1 MQVTL
6 DQYGVAQR
14 RIQSLTGEVE
24 EIRGNYEQVSDA
36 EIIIYIII
44 TTFLNRYLLYIIYS
58 FQALRAKRTVEQSFE
73 EAQTRI
79 NELTV
84 INVNLSS
91 SKAKIEQELAVVA
104 ADYDE
109 ITKELRVA
117 DERYQ
122 RVQVAIVNNN

>member
-1 MQVTL
+1 M
-6 DQYGVAQR
+6 Y
-14 RIQSLTGEVE
+14 E
-24 EIRGNYEQVSDA
+24 ES
-36 EIIIYIII
+36 
-44 TTFLNRYLLYIIYS
+44 
-58 FQALRAKRTVEQSFE
+58 
-73 EAQTRI
+73 QTRI

-91 SKAKIEQELAVVA
+91 SKAKIEQELAAVA

-122 RVQVAIVNNN
+122 RVQVTTSHIWPTYC

>member
-1 MQVTL
+1 M
-6 DQYGVAQR
+6 
-14 RIQSLTGEVE
+14 
-24 EIRGNYEQVSDA
+24 
-36 EIIIYIII
+36 
-44 TTFLNRYLLYIIYS
+44 
-58 FQALRAKRTVEQSFE
+58 
-73 EAQTRI
+73 
-79 NELTV
+79 

-122 RVQVAIVNNN
+122 RVQVAIYLL

>member
-1 MQVTL
+1 M
-6 DQYGVAQR
+6 Y
-14 RIQSLTGEVE
+14 E
-24 EIRGNYEQVSDA
+24 ES
-36 EIIIYIII
+36 
-44 TTFLNRYLLYIIYS
+44 
-58 FQALRAKRTVEQSFE
+58 
-73 EAQTRI
+73 QTRI

-91 SKAKIEQELAVVA
+91 SKAKIEQELAAVA

-122 RVQVAIVNNN
+122 RVQVTALHIPPIYC

>member
-1 MQVTL
+1 M
-6 DQYGVAQR
+6 Y
-14 RIQSLTGEVE
+14 E
-24 EIRGNYEQVSDA
+24 ES
-36 EIIIYIII
+36 
-44 TTFLNRYLLYIIYS
+44 
-58 FQALRAKRTVEQSFE
+58 
-73 EAQTRI
+73 QTRI

-91 SKAKIEQELAVVA
+91 SKAKIEQELAAVA

-122 RVQVAIVNNN
+122 RVQVATRTYC

>member
-1 MQVTL
+1 M
-6 DQYGVAQR
+6 
-14 RIQSLTGEVE
+14 
-24 EIRGNYEQVSDA
+24 
-36 EIIIYIII
+36 
-44 TTFLNRYLLYIIYS
+44 
-58 FQALRAKRTVEQSFE
+58 EQSYE
-73 EAQTRI
+73 EATTRI

-91 SKAKIEQELAVVA
+91 SKAKIEQELACVA

-122 RVQVAIVNNN
+122 RVQVSWVLIEDLGCGICDRYSKKKELFEKIPEIDFGDIII

>member
-1 MQVTL
+1 M
-6 DQYGVAQR
+6 Y
-14 RIQSLTGEVE
+14 E
-24 EIRGNYEQVSDA
+24 ES
-36 EIIIYIII
+36 
-44 TTFLNRYLLYIIYS
+44 
-58 FQALRAKRTVEQSFE
+58 
-73 EAQTRI
+73 QTRI

-91 SKAKIEQELAVVA
+91 SKAKIEQELAAVA

-122 RVQVAIVNNN
+122 RVQVTTPLYDRID

>member
-1 MQVTL
+1 M
-6 DQYGVAQR
+6 Y
-14 RIQSLTGEVE
+14 E
-24 EIRGNYEQVSDA
+24 ES
-36 EIIIYIII
+36 
-44 TTFLNRYLLYIIYS
+44 
-58 FQALRAKRTVEQSFE
+58 
-73 EAQTRI
+73 QTRI

-91 SKAKIEQELAVVA
+91 SKAKIEQELAAVA

-122 RVQVAIVNNN
+122 RVQVTTLHIWPTYW

>member
-1 MQVTL
+1 M
-6 DQYGVAQR
+6 
-14 RIQSLTGEVE
+14 
-24 EIRGNYEQVSDA
+24 
-36 EIIIYIII
+36 
-44 TTFLNRYLLYIIYS
+44 
-58 FQALRAKRTVEQSFE
+58 EQSYE

-91 SKAKIEQELAVVA
+91 SKAKIEQELAIVA
-104 ADYDE
+104 SDYDE

-122 RVQVAIVNNN
+122 RVQVGLLT

>member
-1 MQVTL
+1 M
-6 DQYGVAQR
+6 
-14 RIQSLTGEVE
+14 
-24 EIRGNYEQVSDA
+24 
-36 EIIIYIII
+36 
-44 TTFLNRYLLYIIYS
+44 YLFS
-58 FQALRAKRTVEQSFE
+58 QALRAKRVVEQSYE

-91 SKAKIEQELAVVA
+91 SKAKIEQELAAVA

-109 ITKELRVA
+109 ITKELRVC

-122 RVQVAIVNNN
+122 RVQVYFSLCSNCRCFLLI